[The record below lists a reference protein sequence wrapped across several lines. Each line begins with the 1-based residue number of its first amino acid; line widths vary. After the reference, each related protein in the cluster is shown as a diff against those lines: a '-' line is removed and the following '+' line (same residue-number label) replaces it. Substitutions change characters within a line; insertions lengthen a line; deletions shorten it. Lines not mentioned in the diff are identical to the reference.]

1 MNGATMFRLDNETA
15 LVTGSSRGLGSFIA
29 RGLAEA
35 GARVIIHGTNL
46 EGAEAT
52 AATLTGDGLNATAA
66 AFDVS
71 DAEAVAEGVAAL
83 AAQGDVPSILVNNAG
98 INIRRPMV
106 EFGDDDWHRIMG
118 IHLDGAYYLAKA
130 CVPAMLKAGR
140 GKIINMCSLT
150 SEVARPNI
158 SAYATAKGGLKMMTR
173 AMASEWAA
181 KGINCNGIAPG
192 FFATDMNQPL
202 IDDPEFNAWVK
213 KRTPAGRWGEPADI
227 AGAAIFLASPAAA
240 YVNGHMLAVDGG
252 FLGSM

>member
-15 LVTGSSRGLGSFIA
+15 LVTGSSRGLGASIA

-35 GARVIIHGTNL
+35 GARVIIHGTRR
-46 EGAEAT
+46 EGAEAM
-52 AATLTGDGLNATAA
+52 AGALSADGLSATCCG
-66 AFDVS
+66 FDVS
-71 DAEAVAEGVAAL
+71 DGDAVRTGIAEL
-83 AAQGDVPSILVNNAG
+83 AARGEVPTVVVNNAG
-98 INIRRPMV
+98 INIRHPIT
-106 EFGDDDWHRIMG
+106 EFADADWRKVLG
-118 IHLDGAYYLAKA
+118 VHLDGAYFVAKA
-130 CVPAMLKAGR
+130 CAPPMLAAGH

-158 SAYATAKGGLKMMTR
+158 SAYATAKGGLKMLTR
-173 AMASEWAA
+173 AMAAEWAA
-181 KGINCNGIAPG
+181 GGINCNGIAPG

-202 IDDPEFNAWVK
+202 IDNPDFNAWVK
-213 KRTPAGRWGEPADI
+213 QRTPAGRWGNPVDI